1 MLILIY
7 FSVINGEFRQYKGP
21 RDKDSFTSFVE
32 EKKWELVEPI
42 PNWKAPNT
50 FQMSVVS
57 SFFKL
62 SQTLRVS
69 LYFIHL
75 QIIFWLVQHSK
86 ICGCG

>member
-1 MLILIY
+1 MLLV

-32 EKKWELVEPI
+32 EKKWEQVEPI
-42 PNWKAPNT
+42 SNWKAPNS

-62 SQTLRVS
+62 SQTLRVRTF
-69 LYFIHL
+69 YFFFDILSTYYLIEEVRIVHD
-75 QIIFWLVQHSK
+75 
-86 ICGCG
+86 